1 VKRLLSTLATVVDT
15 LDGWQSFRDGVEI
28 KPLVGEPSNGASVA
42 LLRYRPGA
50 SVPSH
55 RHRGFEL
62 IYVVSGEQSDER
74 GSYPAGSLVTNHDGD
89 VHSVRSEHGCV
100 VLIVWERPVEFFSGT

>member
-1 VKRLLSTLATVVDT
+1 MKRLLSTLGAVVEAV
-15 LDGWQSFRDGVEI
+15 DGWRPLRDGVEI
-28 KPLVGEPSNGASVA
+28 KPLAGEPSSGPSVA

-50 SVPSH
+50 HVPAH

-62 IYVVSGEQSDER
+62 IYVISGEQSDER

-89 VHSVRSEHGCV
+89 VHSVRSEQGCV
-100 VLIVWERPVEFFSGT
+100 VLIVWERPVEFVSAT

>member
-1 VKRLLSTLATVVDT
+1 VKRLNAALAALIDT
-15 LDGWQSFRDGVEI
+15 LDGWESFRDGVEI
-28 KPLVGEPSNGASVA
+28 KRLAGQPGGGAMVA

-50 SVPSH
+50 HVPPH
-55 RHRGFEL
+55 RHHGFEL

-89 VHSVRSEHGCV
+89 EHSVRSDGGCV
-100 VLIVWERPVEFFSGT
+100 VLIVWEKPVEFV